1 MRLRFASA
9 AALGCMLAAPAFAGA
24 LVQAGVF
31 ENFDFTNAPVL
42 QTDYVNQQ
50 QGTAVFDDLAW
61 AFNCNTCIDYTL
73 QASGEGKIVD
83 GVLGAQSS
91 LTVTGNPPLGAGYSA
106 WGTTTSDYDDTLK
119 IGGGSGLGVLA
130 LRYLFEGSATETPSN
145 AGVDQSSATLSV
157 SGVAGTRVQVNSSPL
172 SNGDSIKSTGDINYN
187 FLFTFYIPF
196 AYDTAFN
203 IEPALSVTAKIDQRF
218 QTPPVTVTWDFLH
231 TAELQSAIVYD
242 GTPDSLGPQNNL
254 ATIAGT
260 AGLDYGPN
268 GITAGAVATPEPSS
282 AWLGLLVLPYLRK
295 KRSML

>member
-9 AALGCMLAAPAFAGA
+9 AALCSLLAAPAFAGA

-61 AFNCNTCIDYTL
+61 AFNCNTCVNYTL

-119 IGGGSGLGVLA
+119 
-130 LRYLFEGSATETPSN
+130 
-145 AGVDQSSATLSV
+145 
-157 SGVAGTRVQVNSSPL
+157 
-172 SNGDSIKSTGDINYN
+172 
-187 FLFTFYIPF
+187 
-196 AYDTAFN
+196 
-203 IEPALSVTAKIDQRF
+203 
-218 QTPPVTVTWDFLH
+218 
-231 TAELQSAIVYD
+231 
-242 GTPDSLGPQNNL
+242 
-254 ATIAGT
+254 
-260 AGLDYGPN
+260 
-268 GITAGAVATPEPSS
+268 
-282 AWLGLLVLPYLRK
+282 
-295 KRSML
+295 